1 MDEILVSLK
10 DVTKIYG
17 DRKRQQVKAVDALSL
32 DIYRRETLGLVGES
46 GCGKS
51 TTGNLLVH
59 LLKADEGSIF
69 FEGRNV
75 TELSE
80 RQFRSIRKDIQMV
93 FQDPYSSINP
103 KKKIGWLLE
112 EPLRLYYKDMSK
124 EEREQEVSRM
134 LREVGL
140 DDGYKQRYAK
150 QLSGGQRQRVAIA
163 LALILNPA
171 FVVADEPVSALDV
184 SVQAQI
190 LNLMKELQ
198 KKYGLTYLFIS
209 HDLNVVSYLSDRIAV
224 MYLGNL
230 VEIGTQEQI
239 LMQARHPYTKAL
251 FSASFQEDEPEEGRE
266 RILLQGDVPSPS
278 NPPKGCPFHTRCPY
292 AEERC
297 RMEKPSLRACGDGH
311 KVACHRAS

>member
-1 MDEILVSLK
+1 MDEILVSLEE
-10 DVTKIYG
+10 VTKIYEG
-17 DRKRQQVKAVDALSL
+17 KKRQQVKAVDALSL
-32 DIYRRETLGLVGES
+32 AIYRKETLGLVGES

-59 LLKADEGSIF
+59 FLKADAGKIY
-69 FEGRNV
+69 FEGKDI

-80 RQFRSIRKDIQMV
+80 RQFRPIRKDIQMV

-112 EPLRLYYKDMSK
+112 EPLRIHYKEMSK
-124 EEREQEVSRM
+124 KEREQEVSRM
-134 LREVGL
+134 LQDVGL
-140 DDGYKQRYAK
+140 DDSYKQRYAK

-198 KKYGLTYLFIS
+198 QKYGLTYLFIS

-239 LMQARHPYTKAL
+239 LKQAKHPYTKAL
-251 FSASFQEDEPEEGRE
+251 FSASFQEEAEEEQE

-278 NPPKGCPFHTRCPY
+278 NPPSGCPFHPRCPY
-292 AEERC
+292 AVERC
-297 RMEKPSLRACGDGH
+297 RTEKPQLRVCEEGH
-311 KVACHRAS
+311 KVACHIE